1 MRGTFVT
8 IEGPDGSG
16 KSTQAQRLFKYLQE
30 KGYEVVLTREP
41 GGTSVGEQIR
51 TILLNPENKE
61 MGFKTEVLLYAAS
74 RAQHLEDVI
83 IPALKKG
90 KVVISDRF
98 VDSSIAYQGYGR
110 NLNLPLVV
118 EINKLVVE
126 EYLPDLTILL
136 DLPVEVGL
144 TRIRKNQ
151 KTMDRLEQEAVTFH
165 EQVFQ
170 GFKKLALDEE
180 RIKIVSADASEDV
193 VFTHIAKLVEER
205 MSEVRSQK
213 SEKSL

>member
-1 MRGTFVT
+1 MRGIFIT

-16 KSTQAQRLFKYLQE
+16 KSTQVQRLFKYLQG
-30 KGYEVVLTREP
+30 KGYEIVLTREP

-51 TILLNPENKE
+51 SVLLNPENNE

-74 RAQHLEDVI
+74 RAQHLEEVI
-83 IPALKKG
+83 IPSLKEG
-90 KVVISDRF
+90 KIVISDRF

-110 NLNLPLVV
+110 NLDLSLVV

-126 EYLPDLTILL
+126 DYLPDLTIFL

-144 TRIRKNQ
+144 ARIRKNQ
-151 KTMDRLEQEAVTFH
+151 KSMDRLEQEAVAFH
-165 EQVFQ
+165 EQVYQ

-180 RIKIVSADASEDV
+180 RIKTISANTSEDII
-193 VFTHIAKLVEER
+193 FTHIIKLVEEQL
-205 MSEVRSQK
+205 S
-213 SEKSL
+213 